1 MTCVMIAD
9 KLSSAVRYNA
19 ATLLREARA
28 RAGLSQR
35 ALARRAGTAQS
46 VVARIESGRTSPSWE
61 TLDKLLA
68 VAGFEARTRLDVRPA
83 AHSHMLEDVSRILGL
98 TPEERLAEIRNV
110 SRLVTA
116 ARRV

>member
-1 MTCVMIAD
+1 MHYDAAD
-9 KLSSAVRYNA
+9 
-19 ATLLREARA
+19 LLREARA

-46 VVARIESGRTSPSWE
+46 VVARIESGRSSPSWE
-61 TLDKLLA
+61 TLDKLLT
-68 VAGFEARTRLDVRPA
+68 VAGFEVHARLDVRPA
-83 AHSHMLEDVSRILGL
+83 AHSHMLDDVSRILGL
-98 TPEERLAEIRNV
+98 TPEERLDEIHNM